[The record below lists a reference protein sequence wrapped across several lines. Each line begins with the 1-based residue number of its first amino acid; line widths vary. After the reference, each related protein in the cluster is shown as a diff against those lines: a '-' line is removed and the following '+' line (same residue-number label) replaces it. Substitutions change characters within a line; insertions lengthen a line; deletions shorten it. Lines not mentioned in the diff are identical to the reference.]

1 MQLSSLSTLISY
13 RQQNFELIQIF
24 LFREENKV
32 RAEKIDY
39 DQKIEKFDEAIAS
52 HRAKVEHWKREM
64 SKIKLTAV
72 DGNPAPEIKQIA
84 EEELDGIRVDTFQN
98 QITKTKAELGKMS
111 PNLQVRI
118 RLFVFI
124 HSETIKVS
132 NVYFRLLRITER
144 KKKST

>member
-1 MQLSSLSTLISY
+1 ML
-13 RQQNFELIQIF
+13 
-24 LFREENKV
+24 REENKV

-39 DQKIEKFDEAIAS
+39 DQKMEKFDEAIAS

-72 DGNPAPEIKQIA
+72 DGNPTPELKHIA

-98 QITKTKAELGKMS
+98 QITKTEAELGKMS

-118 RLFVFI
+118 HFFYSFI
-124 HSETIKVS
+124 PKQ
-132 NVYFRLLRITER
+132 
-144 KKKST
+144 